1 LATSFNLENK
11 FFLSSALP
19 GNWQNISRI
28 DLVVGPKM
36 PDIGRTTALTGDD
49 TMVSCTGRVE
59 KVAGPASQLQAFQ
72 LFPGCRAAR
81 SGFRSVK
88 QWPSFAKF

>member
-19 GNWQNISRI
+19 ENWQKKSRI
-28 DLVVGPKM
+28 DL
-36 PDIGRTTALTGDD
+36 DICRKPALNEGGA
-49 TMVSCTGRVE
+49 MVSRPGFAI
-59 KVAGPASQLQAFQ
+59 AGASII
-72 LFPGCRAAR
+72 
-81 SGFRSVK
+81 FRLPRGQIGGVVLAK